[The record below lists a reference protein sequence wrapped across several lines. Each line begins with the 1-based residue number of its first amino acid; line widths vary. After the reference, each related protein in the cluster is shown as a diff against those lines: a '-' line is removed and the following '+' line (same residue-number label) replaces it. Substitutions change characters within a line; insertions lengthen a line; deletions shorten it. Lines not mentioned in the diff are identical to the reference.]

1 MNSGKGRWLLSE
13 NASGLFLVSSVV
25 VLTTGLL
32 IVVLSELSRFAVLRH
47 ELSTDSAF
55 YVPLIVI
62 LTANALCAVFLL
74 VGMPW
79 YWMRFDD
86 SRRFVKLLW
95 LGSFLALGWYSMSI
109 YYFFVYRYQRQR
121 RASAVAA

>member
-1 MNSGKGRWLLSE
+1 MNSGKERWLLSE
-13 NASGLFLVSSVV
+13 RASSLFLLSSIV
-25 VLTTGLL
+25 VLTAGLL
-32 IVVLSELSRFAVLRH
+32 IVVLSEFSRFAVLRQ
-47 ELSTDSAF
+47 ELSTNPVF

-74 VGMPW
+74 VGMLW

-95 LGSFLALGWYSMSI
+95 LASFVATGWYSMSI
-109 YYFFVYRYQRQR
+109 YYFFVYRRR
-121 RASAVAA
+121 RAFAMGSRP